1 VDEGVRGC
9 VEELGVCVSASD
21 GDGEWMQAC
30 VCVCVC
36 VCVVQGW
43 WLCGVVLWR
52 IFFLH
57 YRDIMCEFVSLC
69 PLQSLIDC

>member
-1 VDEGVRGC
+1 MWKSWGC
-9 VEELGVCVSASD
+9 VCRQVTATVS
-21 GDGEWMQAC
+21 GC
-30 VCVCVC
+30 RLVCVCVC